1 MSVNTIKMEGIS
13 KSFFSTQALKNV
25 DFECRSGEV
34 HALVGL
40 NGAGKSTLI
49 NVLGGVHIKD
59 EGNIT
64 LNGESV
70 NITNPIEAREHG
82 ISIIHQEYSLIN
94 ELSISRNIFLGREI
108 HKGNSPFLDYKEMD
122 RQVNELLEKFDL
134 CLSPNML
141 VNELNSG
148 QKQFIEIIR
157 SLMTDAW
164 LIVMDEPTSALS
176 EKDKEKLF
184 EFIERLRNENIGIIY
199 ISHHMP
205 EIFGVADEVTVMR
218 DGQRIETFAIK
229 DTTEAAVVKSMIG
242 EDLKDFI
249 KPEKHHIGDE
259 ILKVKDLNLG
269 EQVRDV
275 NFSIRKGEILVLTG
289 LRGSGIEETAKAIY
303 GLEPEASGEITY
315 KGEALPLKKGPRF
328 KLNKRIGFVSANR
341 DKDGILHPQSVK
353 DNISLPTIKKL
364 SRFGYIDLAREIKLS
379 EQGIKETTLKTESY
393 NTQIKF
399 LSGGNKQK
407 AVFARWL
414 DNDVDFLMLLEP
426 TRGVDVHAKAEIYRV
441 IEELSEKG
449 LTVMI
454 VSYEI
459 DEVLMCA
466 DRVLVMFDGKNV
478 LECGQGEIEKEKIL
492 AGIAGVGV
500 DNERPEGCEA

>member
-13 KSFFSTQALKNV
+13 KHFFSTQALNNV

-59 EGNIT
+59 EGQIT
-64 LNGESV
+64 LNGKP
-70 NITNPIEAREHG
+70 IDIANPIEARTHG

-94 ELSISRNIFLGREI
+94 ELSISRNIFLGRELY
-108 HKGNSPFLDYKEMD
+108 KGRSPFLDYKEMD
-122 RQVNELLEKFDL
+122 RQVNVLLEKFEL

-157 SLMTDAW
+157 SLMTDSW

-184 EFIERLRNENIGIIY
+184 DFIERLKAENIGIIY

-205 EIFGVADEVTVMR
+205 EIFGIADEVTVMR
-218 DGQRIETFAIK
+218 DGRRIDTYKISETS
-229 DTTEAAVVKSMIG
+229 ESVVVKSMIG

-249 KPEKHHIGDE
+249 KPEKHHIGEE
-259 ILKVKDLNLG
+259 IITVEDMNLG
-269 EQVRDV
+269 ERLKDV
-275 NFSIRKGEILVLTG
+275 NFSIRKGEILVMTG
-289 LRGSGIEETAKAIY
+289 LRGSGIEEIANAVY
-303 GLEPEASGEITY
+303 GLEPGAIGKVFY
-315 KGEALPLKKGPRF
+315 KGEELSLRKGPEY
-328 KLNKRIGFVSANR
+328 KLRKRIGFVSANR

-364 SRFGYIDLAREIKLS
+364 TKFGYIDLTREIQLAEK
-379 EQGIKETTLKTESY
+379 GIRETTLKTESY
-393 NTQIKF
+393 DTQIKF

-407 AVFARWL
+407 ACFARWL

-449 LTVMI
+449 LTVLI

-459 DEVLMCA
+459 DEVMMCA
-466 DRVLVMFDGKNV
+466 DRVIVMFDGEKV
-478 LECGQGEIEKEKIL
+478 LECGQEELERGKIL
-492 AGIAGVGV
+492 AAIAGVGI
-500 DNERPEGCEA
+500 ERNEGCE

>member
-1 MSVNTIKMEGIS
+1 M
-13 KSFFSTQALKNV
+13 
-25 DFECRSGEV
+25 
-34 HALVGL
+34 
-40 NGAGKSTLI
+40 
-49 NVLGGVHIKD
+49 HIKD
-59 EGNIT
+59 EGTIK
-64 LNGESV
+64 LNDKPIDIS
-70 NITNPIEAREHG
+70 NPIEARNHG

-108 HKGNSPFLDYKEMD
+108 HKGSSPFLDYKEMD

-184 EFIERLRNENIGIIY
+184 EFIERLRQENIGIIY

-205 EIFGVADEVTVMR
+205 EIFGIADEVTVMR
-218 DGQRIETFAIK
+218 DGRRIDTYTIK

-249 KPEKHHIGDE
+249 KPEKHHIGSE
-259 ILKVKDLNLG
+259 LLRVENLNLG
-269 EQVRDV
+269 EQLQNV
-275 NFSIRKGEILVLTG
+275 NFSIKKGEILVMTG

-303 GLEPEASGEITY
+303 GLEPEASGSITY
-315 KGEALPLKKGPRF
+315 KGEALPLKKGPRY
-328 KLNKRIGFVSANR
+328 KLEKRIGFVSANR

-364 SRFGYIDLAREIKLS
+364 TKFGYIDQDREIKLA
-379 EQGIKETTLKTESY
+379 EEGIRETTLKTESY
-393 NTQIKF
+393 DTQIKF

-414 DNDVDFLMLLEP
+414 DDDVDFLMLLEP

-449 LTVMI
+449 LTVLI

-459 DEVLMCA
+459 DEVMMCA
-466 DRVLVMFDGKNV
+466 DRVVVMFDGKKV
-478 LECGQGEIEKEKIL
+478 LECGQGEIEREKIL

-500 DNERPEGCEA
+500 EREEGCEE